1 MEGANNSFPFSYFDK
16 IVVLNL
22 KSRPDR
28 KAQVQEQLSSRKIN
42 RVTFF
47 EGFTGG
53 VSGFNKSMFE
63 ILKQNQD
70 VDKLLVIED
79 DAYFT
84 NEGQLGQSIRQMPYT
99 WDLLSLGSNLI
110 TKHKRVK
117 HNLVKLED
125 AWMTHSVAYSNKLI
139 KWIVENYDQQLIYDE
154 WLRVNVYKQF
164 ECYMTYPVVAWQKP
178 SYSDIWSNEADYLAI
193 LNKTYKHIK

>member
-28 KAQVQEQLSSRKIN
+28 KAEIEKQLSSRKIN
-42 RVTFF
+42 RVSFF

-53 VSGFNKSMFE
+53 ASGFNKSMFE
-63 ILKQNQD
+63 ILNQNQD
-70 VDKLLVIED
+70 VNRLLVLED

-84 NEGQLGQSIRQMPYT
+84 KEGLLGESIRQMPHD
-99 WDLLSLGSNLI
+99 WDLLSMGSNLI

-117 HNLVKLED
+117 RNLVRLED

-139 KWIVENYDQQLIYDE
+139 KWIVANYRQDLIYDE
-154 WLRVNVYKQF
+154 WLRINVYKQF
-164 ECYMTYPVVAWQKP
+164 ECFMTYPIVAWQNP
-178 SYSDIWSNEADYLAI
+178 SYSDIWSKEADYLAI
-193 LNKTYKHIK
+193 LNKTYKYIK

>member
-1 MEGANNSFPFSYFDK
+1 LEGANNSFPFSYFDK

-28 KAQVQEQLSSRKIN
+28 KAEIEKQLSSRKIN
-42 RVTFF
+42 RVSFF

-53 VSGFNKSMFE
+53 ASGFNKSMFE
-63 ILKQNQD
+63 ILNQNQD
-70 VDKLLVIED
+70 VNRLLVLED

-84 NEGQLGQSIRQMPYT
+84 KEGLLGESIRQMPHD
-99 WDLLSLGSNLI
+99 WDLLSMGSNLI

-117 HNLVKLED
+117 RNLVRLED

-139 KWIVENYDQQLIYDE
+139 KWIVANYRQDLIYDE
-154 WLRVNVYKQF
+154 WLRINVYKQF
-164 ECYMTYPVVAWQKP
+164 ECFMTYPIVAWQNP
-178 SYSDIWSNEADYLAI
+178 SYSDIWSKEADYLAI
-193 LNKTYKHIK
+193 LNKTYKYIK

>member
-28 KAQVQEQLSSRKIN
+28 KAEIEKQLSSRKIN

-53 VSGFNKSMFE
+53 ARGFNKSMFE
-63 ILKQNQD
+63 ILNQNQD
-70 VDKLLVIED
+70 VNRLLVLED

-84 NEGQLGQSIRQMPYT
+84 KEGLLG
-99 WDLLSLGSNLI
+99 D
-110 TKHKRVK
+110 
-117 HNLVKLED
+117 
-125 AWMTHSVAYSNKLI
+125 
-139 KWIVENYDQQLIYDE
+139 
-154 WLRVNVYKQF
+154 
-164 ECYMTYPVVAWQKP
+164 
-178 SYSDIWSNEADYLAI
+178 
-193 LNKTYKHIK
+193 

>member
-28 KAQVQEQLSSRKIN
+28 KAEIEKQLSSRKIN
-42 RVTFF
+42 RVSFF

-53 VSGFNKSMFE
+53 ASGFNKSMFE
-63 ILKQNQD
+63 ILNQNQD
-70 VDKLLVIED
+70 VNRLLVLED

-84 NEGQLGQSIRQMPYT
+84 KEGLLGESIRQMPHD
-99 WDLLSLGSNLI
+99 WDLLSMGSNLI

-117 HNLVKLED
+117 RNLVRLED

-139 KWIVENYDQQLIYDE
+139 KWIVENYRQDLIYDE
-154 WLRVNVYKQF
+154 
-164 ECYMTYPVVAWQKP
+164 
-178 SYSDIWSNEADYLAI
+178 
-193 LNKTYKHIK
+193 